1 MQPKEIAERDEIQ
14 KKINAVAEK
23 EKNQFIQTH
32 CKSLKSVTID
42 WDKEDKD
49 NPLAL
54 RGYKLLKVGCENER
68 RNGSAYCQDCS
79 DKHHANNS

>member
-1 MQPKEIAERDEIQ
+1 MDITQEH
-14 KKINAVAEK
+14 INAVAEK

-49 NPLAL
+49 NPMAL
-54 RGYKLLKVGCENER
+54 RGYENER
-68 RNGSAYCQDCS
+68 RNGSAYCQACS
-79 DKHHANNS
+79 DAHANA